1 MRYKIKKVKS
11 NEIFYLFSIF
21 ILAVIYGLSC
31 SQFVKIHINIK
42 TLLNNI
48 EWLLYLMLFVQVI
61 FLNKYSKK
69 QLVIL
74 AFSGLFLT
82 VGYIISG
89 YAALLRTFLVVV
101 ASKKVNY
108 RRIFMTIFYAVVFSF
123 ICVFLL
129 YFLKISDAGVL
140 RRGYKAFGFSQ
151 TNVCCYIIQTACFTW
166 FAAHDNLKLT
176 KEKTM
181 ILWSIAFL
189 NYKLLGGRNTSII
202 LFLFPIVTAVIET
215 IVKRKKY
222 KYIKQCICLF
232 PVLCHGITMATTML
246 YEKNKLVQRINDM
259 IGSRIFLN
267 YFNFYEYGLSLFGKQ
282 TIFNDGKT
290 LYNKVTN
297 KYSTY
302 NTIDNSYMCLTL
314 QMGVIGTIIWLATF
328 FITIAKMVKNEKTIL
343 ISITL
348 LLCIFGLFESSII
361 EIIIGFP
368 LIFLFADD
376 S

>member
-108 RRIFMTIFYAVVFSF
+108 RRIFMTIFYAVVFSL

-129 YFLKISDAGVL
+129 YFLKRV
-140 RRGYKAFGFSQ
+140 
-151 TNVCCYIIQTACFTW
+151 
-166 FAAHDNLKLT
+166 
-176 KEKTM
+176 
-181 ILWSIAFL
+181 
-189 NYKLLGGRNTSII
+189 
-202 LFLFPIVTAVIET
+202 
-215 IVKRKKY
+215 
-222 KYIKQCICLF
+222 
-232 PVLCHGITMATTML
+232 
-246 YEKNKLVQRINDM
+246 NK
-259 IGSRIFLN
+259 
-267 YFNFYEYGLSLFGKQ
+267 
-282 TIFNDGKT
+282 
-290 LYNKVTN
+290 
-297 KYSTY
+297 
-302 NTIDNSYMCLTL
+302 
-314 QMGVIGTIIWLATF
+314 W
-328 FITIAKMVKNEKTIL
+328 
-343 ISITL
+343 
-348 LLCIFGLFESSII
+348 
-361 EIIIGFP
+361 
-368 LIFLFADD
+368 
-376 S
+376 